1 MYFQTIDTKQ
11 ECNLIY
17 DGKSLT
23 DYDDSLVGDRTWSH
37 SCFLE
42 KDVEYA
48 YLYAKSGI
56 SQAAPEHLQM
66 ALKESH
72 NRLRAFYI
80 SLSEAKIDLNR
91 HCFFNLV
98 PDSFITEHCELKNKV
113 CKYVFDTIEKPS
125 DYEFLSD
132 LHKLT
137 TELSTNRLRLDFS
150 EVIRKSAS
158 MSEIERIRRVSKSA
172 PYIKYNIFG
181 SKTGRLTT
189 YSNSF
194 PILNLKKEYRSG
206 LMPTKDYFVELDFNA
221 FELRI
226 LLYLLGKEQPEIDI
240 QEWNAKNLYNG
251 AISREDSK
259 KRIFSWLFNLESS
272 DQLSE
277 AGYQRDEIIKKY
289 WDGDSVTNPFGRKIN
304 CDKFHA
310 TSYLIQS
317 TAADIVLRQL
327 TKVHKFLKG
336 YDSKIAFS
344 IHDSVVLD
352 VKKEELGLIR
362 EIRDMFSSF
371 GGVKFKTGVSVGE
384 TFGGMRGVG

>member
-17 DGKSLT
+17 DGKSLA
-23 DYDDSLVGDRTWSH
+23 DYDSELVGERTWSH
-37 SCFLE
+37 SCFVD

-48 YLYAKSGI
+48 YLYAKSDV
-56 SQAAPEHLQM
+56 SQACPEHLKL

-72 NRLRAFYI
+72 DRMRAFYI

-98 PDSFITEHCELKNKV
+98 PDSFIIEHCELKNKV
-113 CKYVFDTIEKPS
+113 CKHVFETVDKPS
-125 DYEFLSD
+125 NYAFLSD

-137 TELSTNRLRLDFS
+137 VELSTNRLNLDFS
-150 EVIRKSAS
+150 EVARKRAS
-158 MSEIERIRRVSKSA
+158 MSEIQRVRRISKSS
-172 PYIKYNIFG
+172 PYVKYNIFG

-194 PILNLKKEYRSG
+194 PILNLKKEYRGG
-206 LMPTKDYFVELDFNA
+206 LLPSNDYFVELDFNA

-226 LLYLLGKEQPEIDI
+226 LLYLLDKQQPDSDMH
-240 QEWNAKNLYNG
+240 EWNAKNLYRG
-251 AISREDSK
+251 LVTREEAK
-259 KRIFSWLFNLESS
+259 KRVFSWLFNLDSN
-272 DQLSE
+272 DYLSE
-277 AGYQRDEIIKKY
+277 RGYQRAQIIDRY
-289 WDGDSVTNPFGRKIN
+289 WDGERICNPFGRKIDS
-304 CDKFHA
+304 DKFHA

-327 TKVHKFLKG
+327 VKIHKFLKN

-352 VKKEELGLIR
+352 IKKEELGLIK
-362 EIRDMFSSF
+362 EIKDIFSTF
-371 GGVKFKTGVSVGE
+371 RGVKFKTGVSVGE
-384 TFGGMRGVG
+384 TFGQMRGVG